1 MEYFL
6 SMDPVSLLDASVV
19 KNPSAMQETRVQC
32 QEDPLEKEI
41 ATHYILAWEIPRT
54 EKLGGPY
61 QRNRVAKSQTQL
73 SNLTTTA
80 TCGPATPF
88 PGLGFFVFFF
98 YRVF

>member
-1 MEYFL
+1 
-6 SMDPVSLLDASVV
+6 MDPVSLPDASAV

-32 QEDPLEKEI
+32 LGQEDPLEKEM
-41 ATHYILAWEIPRT
+41 ATHYILAWEIPGT
-54 EKLGGPY
+54 EKLGGLD

-88 PGLGFFVFFF
+88 PGLGFFFFF
-98 YRVF
+98 TEYSSVL